1 MPVAGAARIVLTAA
15 ERHRLKKAAYG
26 HKTAHQARMRAQ
38 VVLHAARGRS
48 NARVAHET
56 GLHLDTVRTWRGRFA
71 DGGLPAL
78 AECKRSGRPAR
89 FTPGQVA
96 EAKALAGRGGAVAYL
111 AAYDVHQ
118 ATVFGRCES
127 TTGIVPSMTLVEQ
140 VMTQEPYAS
149 AKRVFW
155 VVDNGSSHRG
165 KKSVDRL
172 AARLPSAVLV
182 HTPVHA
188 SWVNQIEV
196 GARGGRAAPKLV

>member
-1 MPVAGAARIVLTAA
+1 M
-15 ERHRLKKAAYG
+15 
-26 HKTAHQARMRAQ
+26 
-38 VVLHAARGRS
+38 
-48 NARVAHET
+48 
-56 GLHLDTVRTWRGRFA
+56 
-71 DGGLPAL
+71 
-78 AECKRSGRPAR
+78 
-89 FTPGQVA
+89 
-96 EAKALAGRGGAVAYL
+96 AYL

-118 ATVFGRCES
+118 ATVFGRCEA
-127 TTGIVPSMTLVEQ
+127 TTGIVPFMTLVEQ

-172 AARLPSAVLV
+172 AARFPSAVLV

-196 GARGGRAAPKLV
+196 FFSIVQRKVVSPNDFTDLTQVRHRLRAFEDRYNATAQPFRWRPTAWCS